1 MNKILEEFKRIK
13 TARNQFVNETN
24 KKGEILLTEAKN
36 KFDSVHNS
44 IEYKNINN
52 KYLEEENEYLDLIK
66 MHLSKA
72 NNLNEELLSC
82 ESFINNCFQELILL
96 LEIKIKDFLNK
107 HNENINE
114 GNYFEDIQNIIKL
127 AQLTKI
133 LVEENMTII
142 KGDSNM
148 QRDNLLIQIKDNYN
162 IIYNNLFPDIISNN
176 NINKKSIIDNISKI
190 LNAISENIILI
201 YNDINSNLFNNLN
214 EEKTLHN
221 YFLNLIFNNNSKIY
235 NNVSNSK
242 IWKIIITKNNNKE
255 ITLSQSIFKVEKNK
269 KFKKIPKN
277 YSIHIFIE
285 KSSNI
290 NKTIKLMKYMI
301 SLVKNRI
308 MTYYVITN
316 NFKSKLEGYYCFE
329 IFGIGKRKRKIIQ
342 TFKNKIENINKKVI
356 YNDICLMVKI
366 SLYNDIDLLM
376 KKKFFNL
383 LKKEFKILN
392 YKTEDNKNI
401 ININYLKHL
410 VENDIHYNFNNDL
423 IKYYLN
429 PNNMFEEKN

>member
-366 SLYNDIDLLM
+366 SLI
-376 KKKFFNL
+376 
-383 LKKEFKILN
+383 
-392 YKTEDNKNI
+392 
-401 ININYLKHL
+401 
-410 VENDIHYNFNNDL
+410 
-423 IKYYLN
+423 
-429 PNNMFEEKN
+429 

>member
-176 NINKKSIIDNISKI
+176 NINN
-190 LNAISENIILI
+190 
-201 YNDINSNLFNNLN
+201 
-214 EEKTLHN
+214 
-221 YFLNLIFNNNSKIY
+221 
-235 NNVSNSK
+235 
-242 IWKIIITKNNNKE
+242 
-255 ITLSQSIFKVEKNK
+255 
-269 KFKKIPKN
+269 KFK
-277 YSIHIFIE
+277 FI
-285 KSSNI
+285 
-290 NKTIKLMKYMI
+290 
-301 SLVKNRI
+301 
-308 MTYYVITN
+308 
-316 NFKSKLEGYYCFE
+316 
-329 IFGIGKRKRKIIQ
+329 
-342 TFKNKIENINKKVI
+342 
-356 YNDICLMVKI
+356 
-366 SLYNDIDLLM
+366 
-376 KKKFFNL
+376 
-383 LKKEFKILN
+383 
-392 YKTEDNKNI
+392 
-401 ININYLKHL
+401 
-410 VENDIHYNFNNDL
+410 
-423 IKYYLN
+423 
-429 PNNMFEEKN
+429 